1 MHGLMMN
8 RPLLVSS
15 LIEYGAEVHP
25 DKLVVSRR
33 VEGDIHHQT
42 FAETRDRVAQLAHA
56 LKALGINEAD
66 RVATIAWN
74 GHRHL
79 ELYYAIS
86 GIGAV
91 CHTINPRLFAE
102 QLDYI
107 VNHAADKVLFVDL
120 TFVPIVEKMQDK
132 FPTVEHVV
140 IMTDRAHMPET
151 TIRNVLCFEDLLD
164 GQPTSFDWPDM
175 DENTAAGLCYTSGTT
190 GNPKGVLYSHRSH
203 VLHALSVASVDGF
216 YLESRD
222 VVLPVVPLF
231 HVNAWGLPYICLVTG
246 TSLVF
251 PGPNLDG
258 ASLFELMD
266 RENVTAAWG
275 VPTVWLGLIGEMRKH
290 GRKPT
295 KLQSMLIGG
304 SAAPRAMI
312 ETFEKDYGMDI
323 VHGWGMTE
331 MSPIGT
337 IGVLP
342 ARYDGADMDS
352 RINMKAKQ
360 GRRLFQ
366 VEMKIVDEDGN
377 RLAHDGKTSGE
388 LFVRGP
394 FITAGYYNDESA
406 SAGCFDAEGWFKTGD
421 VATIDPEGFL
431 LIVDRSKD
439 LIKSGGE
446 WISSIDLENAA
457 MGHPGVMEAAAI
469 GLPHPKWDE
478 RPLLVVV
485 KREGVDVS
493 KESIQDHLAAKVAK
507 WWLPDDIVFVD
518 AIPHSATGKIRKTE
532 LRDMFKDYEL
542 PTV

>member
-1 MHGLMMN
+1 MRGLMMN

-15 LIEYGAEVHP
+15 LIEFGAENHA

-33 VEGDIHHQT
+33 VEGDVHHQT

-56 LKALGINEAD
+56 LKALGINEED

-107 VNHAADKVLFVDL
+107 VNHAADRALFIDL
-120 TFVPIVEKMQDK
+120 TFVPIVEKMQGR
-132 FPTVEHVV
+132 FPSVEHVV
-140 IMTDRAHMPET
+140 IMTDRAHMPDT
-151 TIRNVLCFEDLLD
+151 TIENALCFEDLLD
-164 GQPTSFDWPDM
+164 GQPTSYDWPDM

-231 HVNAWGLPYICLVTG
+231 HVNAWGLPYICFVTG

-258 ASLFELMD
+258 ASLFDLMD
-266 RENVTAAWG
+266 KENVTAAWG
-275 VPTVWLGLIGEMRKH
+275 VPTVWLGLIGEMQKQ
-290 GRKPT
+290 GRKPAHL
-295 KLQSMLIGG
+295 KSMLIGG

-312 ETFEKDYGMDI
+312 ETFEKQHGLDI

-342 ARYDGADMDS
+342 SRYDETDMDE
-352 RINMKAKQ
+352 RINLKAKQ

-366 VEMKIVDEDGN
+366 VDMKIVDEDGN
-377 RLAHDGKTSGE
+377 RQPHDGKTSGE
-388 LFVRGP
+388 LYVRGP

-457 MGHPGVMEAAAI
+457 IGHPDIVEAAAI

-485 KREGVDVS
+485 PREGATVS
-493 KESIQDHLAAKVAK
+493 KESILDHLASRVAK
-507 WWLPDDIVFVD
+507 WWLPDDIAFVE

-532 LRDMFKDYEL
+532 LRDMFKDYTL
-542 PTV
+542 PSA

>member
-15 LIEYGAEVHP
+15 LIEFGAENHA

-33 VEGDIHHQT
+33 VEGDVHHQT

-56 LKALGINEAD
+56 LKALGINEED

-107 VNHAADKVLFVDL
+107 VNHAADRALFIDL
-120 TFVPIVEKMQDK
+120 TFVPIVEKMQGK
-132 FPTVEHVV
+132 FPTVEHVI
-140 IMTDRAHMPET
+140 IMTDRAHMPDT
-151 TIRNVLCFEDLLD
+151 TIENALCFEDLLD
-164 GQPTSFDWPDM
+164 GQPTSYDWPDM

-231 HVNAWGLPYICLVTG
+231 HVNAWGLPYICFLTG

-258 ASLFELMD
+258 ASLFDLMD
-266 RENVTAAWG
+266 KENVTAAWG
-275 VPTVWLGLIGEMRKH
+275 VPTVWLGLIGEMQKQ
-290 GRKPT
+290 GRKPAH
-295 KLQSMLIGG
+295 LQSMLIGG

-312 ETFEKDYGMDI
+312 ETFEKQYGLDI

-342 ARYDGADMDS
+342 SRYDETDMDT
-352 RINMKAKQ
+352 RINLKAKQ

-366 VEMKIVDEDGN
+366 VDMKIVDEDGN
-377 RLAHDGKTSGE
+377 RQPHDGKTSGE
-388 LFVRGP
+388 LYVRGP

-421 VATIDPEGFL
+421 VATIDEEGFL

-457 MGHPGVMEAAAI
+457 IGHPDIVEAAAI

-485 KREGVDVS
+485 PREGADIS
-493 KESIQDHLAAKVAK
+493 KESIQEHLASRVAK
-507 WWLPDDIVFVD
+507 WWLPDDIAFVE

-532 LRDMFKDYEL
+532 LRDMFKDYTL
-542 PTV
+542 PTA

>member
-1 MHGLMMN
+1 MRGLMMN

-15 LIEYGAEVHP
+15 LIEYGAEVHA
-25 DKLVVSRR
+25 DKLIVSRR

-56 LKALGINEAD
+56 LKALGVNEED

-102 QLDYI
+102 QLEYI
-107 VNHAADKVLFVDL
+107 VNHAADRVLFIDL
-120 TFVPIVEKMQDK
+120 TFVPIIEKMAGK
-132 FPTVEHVV
+132 FPSVEHVV

-151 TIRNVLCFEDLLD
+151 TIANALCFEDLLD
-164 GQPTSFDWPDM
+164 GQPKAYDWPDM

-216 YLESRD
+216 HLQSRD

-231 HVNAWGLPYICLVTG
+231 HVNAWGLPYICMVTG

-251 PGPNLDG
+251 PGPHLDG
-258 ASLFELMD
+258 ASLFDLMD
-266 RENVTAAWG
+266 GEGVTAAWG
-275 VPTVWLGLIGEMRKH
+275 VPTVWIGLIAEMKKR
-290 GRKPT
+290 GQKPGN
-295 KLQSMLIGG
+295 LQSMLIGG
-304 SAAPRAMI
+304 SAAPRPMI
-312 ETFEKDYGMDI
+312 ETFEKGYGLDI

-342 ARYDGADMDS
+342 SRYDGRDMDE
-352 RINMKAKQ
+352 RIDQKTKQ

-377 RLAHDGKTSGE
+377 RQPHDGKASGE
-388 LFVRGP
+388 LYVRGP
-394 FITAGYYNDESA
+394 FITAGYYNDDSA

-421 VATIDPEGFL
+421 VATIDGEGYL

-457 MGHPGVMEAAAI
+457 TGHPDIVEAAAI

-485 KREGVDVS
+485 PREGVEVS
-493 KESIQDHLAAKVAK
+493 KESIQEYLATKVAK
-507 WWLPDDIVFVD
+507 WWLPDDIAFVP

-532 LRDMFKDYEL
+532 LRDMFRDHTL
-542 PTV
+542 PTI

>member
-15 LIEYGAEVHP
+15 LIEYGAEVHA

-56 LKALGINEAD
+56 LKALGIDVAD

-107 VNHAADKVLFVDL
+107 VNHAADRALFIDL
-120 TFVPIVEKMQDK
+120 TFVPMVEKMRDK

-140 IMTDRAHMPET
+140 IMTDRAHMPDT
-151 TIRNVLCFEDLLD
+151 TIENALCFEDLLD
-164 GQPTSFDWPDM
+164 GQPTSYDWPDM

-216 YLESRD
+216 HLESRD

-231 HVNAWGLPYICLVTG
+231 HVNAWGLPYICFVTG

-258 ASLFELMD
+258 ASLFDLMD
-266 RENVTAAWG
+266 NENVTAAWG
-275 VPTVWLGLIGEMRKH
+275 VPTVWLGLIGEMQKH
-290 GRKPT
+290 GRKPAH
-295 KLQSMLIGG
+295 LESMLIGG

-312 ETFEKDYGMDI
+312 ETFEKQYGLDI

-342 ARYDGADMDS
+342 SRYDETDMDA
-352 RINMKAKQ
+352 RIDLKAKQ
-360 GRRLFQ
+360 GRRLYQ

-377 RLAHDGKTSGE
+377 RKPHDGKTSGE
-388 LFVRGP
+388 LYVRGP
-394 FITAGYYNDESA
+394 FITAGYYNDDSA
-406 SAGCFDAEGWFKTGD
+406 NAGCFDAEGWFKTGD
-421 VATIDPEGFL
+421 VATIDAEGFL

-457 MGHPGVMEAAAI
+457 IGHPDIVEAAAI

-485 KREGVDVS
+485 ARDGAQVS
-493 KESIQDHLAAKVAK
+493 KESIQEFLASRVAK
-507 WWLPDDIVFVD
+507 WWLPDDIAFVE

-532 LRDMFKDYEL
+532 LRDMFKDYAL
-542 PTV
+542 PTA

>member
-1 MHGLMMN
+1 MRGLMMN

-15 LIEYGAEVHP
+15 LIEYGAEVHS
-25 DKLVVSRR
+25 DQKIVSRR

-56 LKALGINEAD
+56 LKALGIEEAD

-102 QLDYI
+102 QLEYI
-107 VNHAADKVLFVDL
+107 VNHAGDRVLFIDL
-120 TFVPIVEKMQDK
+120 TFVPIIEKMQGK
-132 FPTVEHVV
+132 FPTVEQVV
-140 IMTDRAHMPET
+140 IMTDRAHMPDT
-151 TIRNVLCFEDLLD
+151 SLPNVLCYEDLLE
-164 GQPTSFDWPDM
+164 GHPTSYDWPDL
-175 DENTAAGLCYTSGTT
+175 DENAAAGLCYTSGTT
-190 GNPKGVLYSHRSH
+190 GNPKGVLYSNRSH
-203 VLHALSVASVDGF
+203 VLHALSVAAVDGF
-216 YLESRD
+216 HLETRD

-231 HVNAWGLPYICLVTG
+231 HVNAWGLPYICMVTG

-251 PGPNLDG
+251 PGPHLDG
-258 ASLFELMD
+258 ASLFDLMD
-266 RENVTAAWG
+266 GEGVTAAWG
-275 VPTVWLGLIGEMRKH
+275 VPTVWLGLIGEMRK
-290 GRKPT
+290 RDAKPGA
-295 KLQSMLIGG
+295 LESMLIGG

-342 ARYDGADMDS
+342 PRYDGRDIDE
-352 RINMKAKQ
+352 RIDTKAKQ

-366 VEMKIVDEDGN
+366 VEMKITDLDGN
-377 RLAHDGKTSGE
+377 RLPHDGTTSGE
-388 LFVRGP
+388 LYVRGP
-394 FITAGYYNDESA
+394 FITGGYYNDEDA
-406 SAGCFDAEGWFKTGD
+406 NAGCFDEEGWFKTGD
-421 VATIDPEGFL
+421 VATIDEEGFL

-457 MGHPGVMEAAAI
+457 VGHPDIAEAAAI

-485 KREGVDVS
+485 PRDGAEPTKDG
-493 KESIQDHLAAKVAK
+493 IQDYLATKVAK
-507 WWLPDDIVFVD
+507 WWLPDDIAFVE

-532 LRDMFKDYEL
+532 LRDMFKDYVL
-542 PTV
+542 PTD

>member
-1 MHGLMMN
+1 MHGLMMD

-15 LIEYGAEVHP
+15 LIEYGAEVHA
-25 DKLVVSRR
+25 DRLIVSRR
-33 VEGDIHHQT
+33 VEGDIHHQN

-56 LKALGINEAD
+56 LKALGINKAD

-102 QLDYI
+102 QLEYI
-107 VNHAADKVLFVDL
+107 VNHAADRVLFIDL
-120 TFVPIVEKMQDK
+120 TFVPIVEKMQDLFK
-132 FPTVEHVV
+132 TVEHVV
-140 IMTDRAHMPET
+140 LMTDKDHMPET

-164 GQPTSFDWPDM
+164 GQPTSYDWPDM

-203 VLHALSVASVDGF
+203 VLHALSVAAVDGF
-216 YLESRD
+216 HLESRD
-222 VVLPVVPLF
+222 AVLPVVPLF
-231 HVNAWGLPYICLVTG
+231 HVNAWGLPYICMVTG

-258 ASLFELMD
+258 PSLFDLMD
-266 RENVTAAWG
+266 QESVTAAWG
-275 VPTVWLGLIGEMRKH
+275 VPTVWLGLIAEMKKQ
-290 GRKPT
+290 GRKP
-295 KLQSMLIGG
+295 KDLAAMLIGG
-304 SAAPRAMI
+304 SAAPRPMI
-312 ETFEKDYGMDI
+312 EVFEKDYGLDI

-342 ARYDGADMDS
+342 ARYDKAEMDA
-352 RINMKAKQ
+352 RIDLKAKQ

-366 VEMKIVDEDGN
+366 VEMKIVDPEGN
-377 RLAHDGKTSGE
+377 SLPHDGETSGE
-388 LFVRGP
+388 LYVRGP
-394 FITAGYYNDESA
+394 FITAGYYNDDQA

-457 MGHPGVMEAAAI
+457 IGHPDIAEAAAI

-485 KREGVDVS
+485 PRDGADVS
-493 KESIQDHLAAKVAK
+493 KDSIQDYLAAKVAK
-507 WWLPDDIVFVD
+507 WWLPDDIAIVD

-532 LRDMFKDYEL
+532 LREMFKDYKL
-542 PTV
+542 PTI